1 MQRTTATKK
10 ILVNT
15 SQPAAA
21 DRTSLP
27 LTEGQAAE
35 IMWVH
40 YRDNKSQLIND
51 IKEYRASIL
60 AKLMAGMAVEQV
72 FAPFVK
78 PTAPARPMRRA
89 A

>member
-1 MQRTTATKK
+1 MQRTTAAKK
-10 ILVNT
+10 IPVNA
-15 SQPAAA
+15 SKPAAA

-40 YRDNKSQLIND
+40 YRDNKSQLISD

-60 AKLMAGMAVEQV
+60 AKLMAGLAVEQV

-78 PTAPARPMRRA
+78 PAEPAKPTRRA